1 MAGLKADEL
10 VLAALEEGAADQ
22 GLDIVD
28 VELTGPGSH
37 PTLRVRIDL
46 LEGGPIDMDRVTACT
61 PWVSEVVETLDPIN
75 GPYELE
81 VSSPGVDRPLR
92 RPGDFARFAGEL
104 VEVSTNE
111 PVDGRKNWTGAIVSS
126 DDEAF
131 VLSVDGQEVRVPFSA
146 LKRAKIKPDYE
157 KIMAEAKK
165 AAKAAKAAEAC
176 DEGED
181 EDGE

>member
-28 VELTGPGSH
+28 VELTGPGAH

-61 PWVSEVVETLDPIN
+61 PWVAEVVETLDPIN

-81 VSSPGVDRPLR
+81 VSSPGIDRPLR
-92 RPGDFARFAGEL
+92 RPCDFARFAGEL
-104 VEVSTNE
+104 VEVSTTE
-111 PVDGRKNWTGAIVSS
+111 PVDGRKSWTGTVVSS

-131 VLSVDGQEVRVPFSA
+131 VLRSDGQDVRAPFSV
-146 LKRAKIKPDYE
+146 LKRAKIKPDYD
-157 KIMAEAKK
+157 KIMAVAK
-165 AAKAAKAAEAC
+165 KAAKAAEAC
-176 DEGED
+176 DDGAD
-181 EDGE
+181 ADGE